1 MGEEK
6 KKNSQDYIN
15 EIYDAQ
21 QKANEDRLRSD
32 YESSLS
38 ELDEAKK
45 KNQQN
50 TDEALTRTAV
60 EAQKANMNWNE
71 VQNAYGL
78 SSGAN
83 AQARLSRDN
92 QLASDLTALRQQQSE
107 NDAVLERQRALLG
120 QQYAAAIS
128 QAQQENDLAR
138 AQALYEQA
146 QRDEAALLAQRESAA
161 SLMAQAGDFSL
172 FKELYGLTDAQV
184 SQLNNY
190 FKQSVS
196 GASGPSGSSK
206 YYGSSGS
213 SGSSGGGWKSSY
225 DSLED
230 AAAAYVQGGGSV
242 DEAQARK
249 WAKNHGMSE
258 SEISDFL
265 ELIAISRSQQKTQ
278 KKPSPLKE
286 GMLTHTI
293 M

>member
-196 GASGPSGSSK
+196 SA
-206 YYGSSGS
+206 SGS
-213 SGSSGGGWKSSY
+213 SGSSGTSGTSGSSGT
-225 DSLED
+225 SKFPSVGM
-230 AAAAYVQGGGSV
+230 AADTYLKLGGSR
-242 DEAQARK
+242 DEAAARK
-249 WAKNHGMSE
+249 WAERNGLRG
-258 SEISDFL
+258 SDVDLFIDYL
-265 ELIAISRSQQKTQ
+265 EYARGDKVI
-278 KKPSPLKE
+278 E
-286 GMLTHTI
+286 GNLTHTPT
-293 M
+293 